1 LTTFAIIAVLLTL
14 VAVGLVVLPLL
25 RAGTGAH
32 PVAATLTAVAIP
44 ATVLVVYLLVSN
56 HDWQSAGESA
66 PGAGPMDEAIAALE
80 QRLAATPDDEEG
92 WILLGSSYLSL
103 NRPADSLKAYQRALE
118 VSGGRSVAARLGVAE
133 ARIVL
138 DPASLPGPLGDEIE
152 AVLAEEPGNAKALWY
167 GGLLALARSQPALA
181 RERWQALL
189 TLDPPARVREVI
201 EAQLAE
207 LDGGLAAAGA
217 SAPGPGAPP
226 AAGGVGIQV
235 SVSVADD
242 VLARVSPSAPLFIF
256 VRDAAAAAG
265 PPLAV
270 VKRSA
275 GELPLSIRISDA
287 DLMLP
292 GRTLASL
299 TAATLVARIA
309 NGGDPVARPG
319 DVQGEA
325 RWQAGTGAAAPVSIL
340 IDQVVGP

>member
-1 LTTFAIIAVLLTL
+1 MTTFAIIAVLLTL
-14 VAVGLVVLPLL
+14 VAVGLVVRPLL
-25 RAGTGAH
+25 RAATGSH

-44 ATVLVVYLLVSN
+44 ATVLVVYVLVSN
-56 HDWQSAGESA
+56 HDWQSAGVSA
-66 PGAGPMDEAIAALE
+66 PAAGPLDEAVAALE
-80 QRLAATPDDEEG
+80 QRLVATPGDEEG

-103 NRPADSLKAYQRALE
+103 NRPADSLKAYERALE

-167 GGLLALARSQPALA
+167 GGLLALARSQPGLA

-189 TLDPPARVREVI
+189 TLDPPPRVREVI

-207 LDGGLAAAGA
+207 LGAEVGTAGPSPAA
-217 SAPGPGAPP
+217 APGPA
-226 AAGGVGIQV
+226 AAGGVGIEV
-235 SVSVADD
+235 SVSLADD
-242 VLARVSPSAPLFIF
+242 VRSRVSPSAPLFIF
-256 VRDAAAAAG
+256 VRDATAG

-270 VKRSA
+270 VKRAA
-275 GELPLSIRISDA
+275 GELPLTVRISDA

-292 GRTLASL
+292 GRSLASV

-319 DVQGEA
+319 DLQGEA
-325 RWQAGTGAAAPVSIL
+325 RWQAGTGTVPGVRIL